1 MNSSPTVAGRR
12 EPLAHPMALAIPRV
26 VVLVIAAYIAAQ
38 MIADVASTKIG
49 LVLGLSVD
57 MGTFIYPITFTL
69 RDLAH
74 KTMGKKKYAGVNCCG
89 RGCKF
94 IHGPIF
100 TLVGQRTGRRR
111 VPISRSVHRCA
122 WSLVAH
128 RPRFHCR

>member
-74 KTMGKKKYAGVNCCG
+74 KTMGKKNTQVLIVAAAGVNL
-89 RGCKF
+89 F
-94 IHGPIF
+94 MA
-100 TLVGQRTGRRR
+100 LYLL
-111 VPISRSVHRCA
+111 
-122 WSLVAH
+122 WSASGYVFPFFNQH
-128 RPRFHCR
+128 